1 MKPIGWGLYARFNAR
16 FKARFKLTPLFAR
29 LKNDAAIMKH
39 ILMQCAASAALLLLV
54 LGSLCIPAQAIE
66 ADAQKVNRA
75 AKNTVQSSDFRAY
88 TVFDKA
94 EFTQNKSLTPPREA
108 QWAAVTLPDSWNI
121 NKRDRSAGFGWYR
134 FRFSHQGEHH
144 DGYDALQ
151 RALYIP
157 RITNNVEVF
166 LNGSSFAVSGRLA
179 PEPENAWNRA
189 QYFLIPPSLFKSGEN
204 ELLIRLHPDGF
215 LRSGLSKVYL
225 GDSDALSHF
234 FEQRYL
240 IQTTAPQIITGLLV
254 VMAIFSLAIWAKR
267 RSETMFLFFALMALV
282 AVIRLVHYYL
292 RTTPEW
298 LNFLAVPSL
307 AWLTFFQLQF
317 SFRFANHAMPRIEK
331 GLLIFTVIS
340 SLILLVLPFAAPAAY
355 GNATAIIYLLLTL
368 AAPFLLAALA
378 YALTR
383 ERSPEKMILLAA
395 LVLNSALGLHDTLAY
410 QERLGFDRLYLLPLG
425 LPMILFAVAAL
436 LVKRFVATLSGYE
449 ALNADLARRVAE
461 REAALQSSFEQMR
474 QLDQQRA
481 TAEERQRLM
490 RDMHDGIGSHLM
502 STLALARMGS
512 LSNKDM
518 AEVLADC
525 IDELKLTIDSL
536 EPVESDLLVVLGN
549 LRYRLEP
556 RLNAAGISL
565 EWAVKDLPPLAYL
578 DPENIRSVL
587 RIVQEAFT
595 NTLKHA
601 RAKRITI
608 STGIDYA
615 SNRVLVRIM
624 DDGVGV
630 GNLAE
635 DQKYCGRGID
645 NMKRRATKLGGAIEF
660 TAMKGSGTCVNLYL
674 PITLT
679 TLVI

>member
-1 MKPIGWGLYARFNAR
+1 MEHTLLQR
-16 FKARFKLTPLFAR
+16 
-29 LKNDAAIMKH
+29 
-39 ILMQCAASAALLLLV
+39 AASAALLLLM
-54 LGSLCIPAQAIE
+54 LGLLCLTVQAIE
-66 ADAQKVNRA
+66 PDDHKALEPGLT
-75 AKNTVQSSDFRAY
+75 TVQRSDFLAY

-94 EFTQNKSLTPPREA
+94 EFTQNSSLTPPREA
-108 QWAAVTLPDSWNI
+108 QWIAVILPDSWNI
-121 NKRDRSAGFGWYR
+121 NKRDRNAGFGWYR
-134 FRFSHQGEHH
+134 FRFSHQGAHH

-189 QYFLIPPSLFKSGEN
+189 QYFLVPPSLFKAGEN

-215 LRSGLSKVYL
+215 LRTGLSKVYL
-225 GDSDALSHF
+225 GDSGALNSL
-234 FEQRYL
+234 FELRYL
-240 IQTTAPQIITGLLV
+240 VQTTAPQIITGLLV

-292 RTTPEW
+292 RTTPDW
-298 LNFLAVPSL
+298 LNLLAVPSL

-317 SFRFANHAMPRIEK
+317 SFRFANHAMPSIEK
-331 GLLIFTVIS
+331 GLLIFTVTS
-340 SLILLVLPFAAPAAY
+340 SFILLVLPFAAPAAY

-368 AAPFLLAALA
+368 SAPFLLAALA

-410 QERLGFDRLYLLPLG
+410 QERLGFDQLYLLPLG

-461 REAALQSSFEQMR
+461 REAALQSSFEQLR

-490 RDMHDGIGSHLM
+490 QPWRSRGW
-502 STLALARMGS
+502 ALY
-512 LSNKDM
+512 
-518 AEVLADC
+518 
-525 IDELKLTIDSL
+525 
-536 EPVESDLLVVLGN
+536 P
-549 LRYRLEP
+549 
-556 RLNAAGISL
+556 
-565 EWAVKDLPPLAYL
+565 
-578 DPENIRSVL
+578 IR
-587 RIVQEAFT
+587 T
-595 NTLKHA
+595 
-601 RAKRITI
+601 
-608 STGIDYA
+608 
-615 SNRVLVRIM
+615 
-624 DDGVGV
+624 
-630 GNLAE
+630 
-635 DQKYCGRGID
+635 
-645 NMKRRATKLGGAIEF
+645 
-660 TAMKGSGTCVNLYL
+660 
-674 PITLT
+674 
-679 TLVI
+679 

>member
-1 MKPIGWGLYARFNAR
+1 
-16 FKARFKLTPLFAR
+16 
-29 LKNDAAIMKH
+29 
-39 ILMQCAASAALLLLV
+39 
-54 LGSLCIPAQAIE
+54 
-66 ADAQKVNRA
+66 
-75 AKNTVQSSDFRAY
+75 
-88 TVFDKA
+88 
-94 EFTQNKSLTPPREA
+94 
-108 QWAAVTLPDSWNI
+108 
-121 NKRDRSAGFGWYR
+121 
-134 FRFSHQGEHH
+134 
-144 DGYDALQ
+144 
-151 RALYIP
+151 
-157 RITNNVEVF
+157 
-166 LNGSSFAVSGRLA
+166 
-179 PEPENAWNRA
+179 
-189 QYFLIPPSLFKSGEN
+189 
-204 ELLIRLHPDGF
+204 
-215 LRSGLSKVYL
+215 
-225 GDSDALSHF
+225 
-234 FEQRYL
+234 
-240 IQTTAPQIITGLLV
+240 
-254 VMAIFSLAIWAKR
+254 
-267 RSETMFLFFALMALV
+267 
-282 AVIRLVHYYL
+282 
-292 RTTPEW
+292 
-298 LNFLAVPSL
+298 
-307 AWLTFFQLQF
+307 
-317 SFRFANHAMPRIEK
+317 
-331 GLLIFTVIS
+331 
-340 SLILLVLPFAAPAAY
+340 
-355 GNATAIIYLLLTL
+355 
-368 AAPFLLAALA
+368 
-378 YALTR
+378 
-383 ERSPEKMILLAA
+383 
-395 LVLNSALGLHDTLAY
+395 
-410 QERLGFDRLYLLPLG
+410 
-425 LPMILFAVAAL
+425 L

-518 AEVLADC
+518 TEVLADC

-601 RAKRITI
+601 SAKRITI